1 MTTNVDDELFGAEHV
16 RVYRETEGARGYRW
30 RGTTIL
36 LLTTTGR
43 RSGER
48 RTTPLIHRS
57 DGDRY
62 VVIASNGGSVEHPDW
77 YQNLTAD
84 PDVEVQVKAETFP
97 AAVTTATGEERTRFW
112 KLMTED
118 WPAYDDYQS
127 RTDREIPVV
136 VLSRR

>member
-1 MTTNVDDELFGAEHV
+1 MTANVDDELFGAEHV